1 MMKVK
6 TLLKNSGMNRGRLAS
21 IAGCSRAAVA
31 KWDLIPLARVPAV
44 ANALGIMPEILRSD
58 VVWNRDFS
66 GVITGYTVA
75 VAQ

>member
-6 TLLKNSGMNRGRLAS
+6 ALLKKSGMNRGQLAK

-31 KWDLIPLARVPAV
+31 KWKVVPLGRVPAV

-58 VVWNRDFS
+58 VAWHRDAS
-66 GVITGYTVA
+66 GSITGYTVA
-75 VAQ
+75 VEK